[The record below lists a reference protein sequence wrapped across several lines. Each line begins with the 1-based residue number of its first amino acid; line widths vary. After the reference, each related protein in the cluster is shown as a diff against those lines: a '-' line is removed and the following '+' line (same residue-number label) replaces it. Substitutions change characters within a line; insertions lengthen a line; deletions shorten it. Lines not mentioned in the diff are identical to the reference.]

1 MKKFLLVLLLI
12 SSVGFPL
19 ADAHPFTVTT
29 DPVQSSNVLPGITQ
43 IVVHYSETLEAD
55 FSELKVF
62 DSNGNQIDN
71 KDTTY
76 FEGEDSLVVTTPPL
90 EEGVYTVTSKVLSKI
105 DGHLVDY
112 AFVFGVGDVRIDTKL
127 IEQQG
132 SSETLFFPEAG
143 ARYPGLVG
151 QTIVLGAVISS
162 LLIWNIQKRKL
173 LKEKL
178 DQVEQTFHH
187 NFMKLIG
194 FGLIIVFAS
203 NILMLFVQ
211 TLRLQVSAIDA
222 LQTSF
227 GNTWIIRMGLTVIL
241 LALWFAI
248 ERKPRLTIKGQI
260 PLLVFSLALIATT
273 TMIGH
278 GVASE
283 HQPAIIL
290 DYVHNLVASIWIGGI
305 IFFGFALLPTLSK
318 LDNDKKEKFSL
329 SLIPRFSIM
338 FIISVGIIII
348 VGPLLLWFLE
358 SDVKLLSEST
368 YGMLIITKIVIAAF
382 MISIGGY
389 NQFKIQKNAEKNLK
403 SDSLVVHKRLGRS
416 LKIESAL
423 GIALLGVVALLVNG
437 TLPAGEINQVQAQE
451 VTYGFSTTQF
461 SDQAKFDVSIIP
473 FSSGTNTI
481 SVTVSDFNGKPLND
495 ISGLKIKV
503 SNPQRNIA
511 PIDVMVN
518 EIKDEKGSTIR
529 YDGDLTFGFF
539 GNWQIEIEVLRT
551 QNANEVTIL
560 DVLVKPRLAQ
570 LKTEIT
576 EYEFPEAAKPLYPFF
591 DGKDSIWIS
600 DPSKPRVWKFNLD
613 NQEFQSFEFDGQVSV
628 MIASDNEGK
637 IWFTDPPSKKIGFI
651 DPKTEKIELI
661 QLDTD
666 GVIVG
671 LEADLENN
679 IWIAVFDKNVLIK
692 YNQNSGMFEEY
703 AIPTESGG
711 PFALLLDDD
720 GNLWFTESQAGKIG
734 VLDTKTAEIK
744 EFSPKIP
751 LKSPEALF
759 FDTQGNLW
767 IAEHTGPG
775 IVKFDTALETFEKI
789 SAPDSNSLP
798 FGMTQDKYGN
808 IWFAQHTVD
817 RLGVYDPYNDDLVEV
832 QLPTTQSFT
841 QFMTSD
847 DKDNVW
853 FVEQQGNKIGLVKI
867 TENPTPQ
874 PIQEQDE
881 KAQIKYADFVSP
893 LISLGIIATSLFFVK
908 SVRDKR
914 RIDSLL
920 E

>member
-19 ADAHPFTVTT
+19 ADAHPFTEKT
-29 DPVQSSNVLPGITQ
+29 DPAQSSNVSPGITQ
-43 IVVHYSETLEAD
+43 IVVHYSEALEVD

-71 KDTTY
+71 RDTRY
-76 FEGEDSLVVTTPPL
+76 YEGENSLIVTTPPL
-90 EEGVYTVTSKVLSKI
+90 EEGVYTVTSKVLSKV

-112 AFVFGVGDVRIDTKL
+112 AFVFGVGNVRIDTSL

-132 SSETLFFPEAG
+132 SSETLFFPEDG
-143 ARYPGLVG
+143 ARYPGIVG

-173 LKEKL
+173 EKFE
-178 DQVEQTFHH
+178 QIEQTFHN

-211 TLRLQVSAIDA
+211 TLRLQASAIDV

-227 GNTWIIRMGLTVIL
+227 GSTWLIRMSITIIL
-241 LALWFAI
+241 LGLWFAI

-260 PLLVFSLALIATT
+260 PILVFSLALLATT
-273 TMIGH
+273 TMLGH

-283 HQPAIIL
+283 QQPAMVL
-290 DYVHNLVASIWIGGI
+290 DYVHNLVASILIGGI

-318 LDNDKKEKFSL
+318 LDSHGKEKFSL
-329 SLIPRFSIM
+329 ALIPRFSVI
-338 FIISVGIIII
+338 FVISVGIIII

-358 SDVKLLSEST
+358 SDVGLLSEST
-368 YGMLIITKIVIAAF
+368 YGMLIIAKITIAAF
-382 MISIGGY
+382 MIAIGGY
-389 NQFKIQKNAEKNLK
+389 NQFKIQKSAEKNLK
-403 SDSLVVHKRLGRS
+403 SDSIIVHKRLGRS
-416 LKIESAL
+416 LRIESAL
-423 GIALLGVVALLVNG
+423 GIVLLGVVALLVNG
-437 TLPAGEINQVQAQE
+437 SLPAGEINPAQAQQ

-461 SDQAKFDVSIIP
+461 SEQAKFDISIVP
-473 FSSGTNTI
+473 FSIGTNTI
-481 SVTVSDFNGKPLND
+481 SVAVSDFNGNPLND

-503 SNPQRNIA
+503 SNPQLDIA
-511 PIDVMVN
+511 PIEVTVS

-529 YDGDLTFGFF
+529 YEGDLMFGFF
-539 GNWQIEIEVLRT
+539 GSWQIEIEALRT
-551 QNANEVTIL
+551 QNANEATIL
-560 DVLVKPRLAQ
+560 DVLVKPRLSQ
-570 LKTEIT
+570 LKTEII

-600 DPSKPRVWKFNLD
+600 DPSKARIWKFNLD
-613 NQEFQSFEFDGQVSV
+613 TQEFKSFEFDGQVSV
-628 MIASDNEGK
+628 MLTSESKGK
-637 IWFTDPPSKKIGFI
+637 IWFTDTPSKKIGYI
-651 DPKTEKIELI
+651 DPKTEEIEII

-666 GVIVG
+666 GIMVG
-671 LEADLENN
+671 MEVDFEDN

-692 YNQNSGMFEEY
+692 YDQDAKMYEEY
-703 AIPTESGG
+703 SIPTESSG
-711 PFALLLDDD
+711 PFALLLDSE
-720 GNLWFTESQAGKIG
+720 GNLWFTESLAGKIG
-734 VLDTKTAEIK
+734 VLDPKTVEIK
-744 EFSPKIP
+744 EFSPKTP

-759 FDTQGNLW
+759 FDMKGNLW
-767 IAEHTGPG
+767 ITEHTGPS
-775 IVKFDTALETFEKI
+775 IVKFDIVLETFEKI
-789 SAPDSNSLP
+789 SVPDSNSLP

-817 RLGVYDPYNDDLVEV
+817 RLGVYDPHNNNLIEV
-832 QLPTTQSFT
+832 KLPTAQSFT

-853 FVEQQGNKIGLVKI
+853 FVEQQGNKIGLVKM
-867 TENPTPQ
+867 TENPMLQ
-874 PIQEQDE
+874 PIQEQTE
-881 KAQIKYADFVSP
+881 KSELKYADFVSP
-893 LISLGIIATSLFFVK
+893 LISMGIIATSLFFVK
-908 SVRDKR
+908 SIRDKR

>member
-1 MKKFLLVLLLI
+1 MKNFLLVLLLI

-19 ADAHPFTVTT
+19 AYAHPFTVTT
-29 DPVQSSNVLPGITQ
+29 NPAQSSNVLPGITQ
-43 IVVHYSETLEAD
+43 IIVHYSEALEVN

-71 KDTTY
+71 KDTAY
-76 FEGEDSLVVTTPPL
+76 FEGENSLVVTTSPL

-112 AFVFGVGDVRIDTKL
+112 AFVFGVGNVRIDTSL

-173 LKEKL
+173 VKEKF
-178 DQVEQTFHH
+178 DQIEQTFHH

-211 TLRLQVSAIDA
+211 TLRLQISAIDA

-227 GNTWIIRMGLTVIL
+227 GNTWLIRMGLTIIL

-248 ERKPRLTIKGQI
+248 ERKPRLTMKGQI
-260 PLLVFSLALIATT
+260 PILVVSLALIATT

-290 DYVHNLVASIWIGGI
+290 DYVHNLVASVWIGGI
-305 IFFGFALLPTLSK
+305 IFFGFVLLPTLSR
-318 LDNDKKEKFSL
+318 LDENKKEKFLL
-329 SLIPRFSIM
+329 SLIPRFSII
-338 FIISVGIIII
+338 FVISVGIIII

-358 SDVKLLSEST
+358 SNVGLLLEST
-368 YGMLIITKIVIAAF
+368 YGMLIIAKITIAAF

-389 NQFKIQKNAEKNLK
+389 NQFKIQKSAEKNLK
-403 SDSLVVHKRLGRS
+403 SGSLFVHKKLGRS
-416 LKIESAL
+416 LKIESVL
-423 GIALLGVVALLVNG
+423 GIALLGIVALLVNG
-437 TLPAGEINQVQAQE
+437 SLPAGEINQVQAQE
-451 VTYGFSTTQF
+451 ITYGFSTTQF
-461 SDQAKFDVSIIP
+461 ADQAKFDISIVP

-481 SVTVSDFNGKPLND
+481 SVTVSDFNGNLLDD
-495 ISGLKIKV
+495 INGVKIKV
-503 SNPQRNIA
+503 SNSQRNIA
-511 PIDVMVN
+511 PIDVIVN

-539 GNWQIEIEVLRT
+539 GSWQIEIEALRT

-560 DVLVKPRLAQ
+560 DVLIKPRLAQ
-570 LKTEIT
+570 LKTEII

-600 DPSKPRVWKFNLD
+600 DPSKPRVWKFNLA
-613 NQEFQSFEFDGQVSV
+613 NQEFESFEFDGQVSV
-628 MIASDNEGK
+628 MIAGDSEGK

-651 DPKTEKIELI
+651 DPKTGKIELI

-671 LEADLENN
+671 LETDQDN
-679 IWIAVFDKNVLIK
+679 IWIAVFDKNILLR
-692 YNQNSGMFEEY
+692 YDQNAKTFEEY
-703 AIPTESGG
+703 PVPTEVGG
-711 PFALLLDDD
+711 PFALRLDSE
-720 GNLWFTESQAGKIG
+720 GNLWFTESLVGKIA
-734 VLDTKTAEIK
+734 VLDTKTGEIK
-744 EFSPKIP
+744 EFVPNTP

-759 FDTQGNLW
+759 FDSDGNLW
-767 IAEHTGPG
+767 IAEHAGLS
-775 IVKFDTALETFEKI
+775 IVKFDTVLETFEKI
-789 SAPDSNSLP
+789 SVPDSNSLP
-798 FGMTQDKYGN
+798 FGMTQDRHGN

-817 RLGVYDPYNDDLVEV
+817 RLGVYDPYNDDLIEVE
-832 QLPTTQSFT
+832 LPTAQSFT

-867 TENPTPQ
+867 TESTILQ
-874 PIQEQDE
+874 PIQMQTE
-881 KAQIKYADFVSP
+881 KIKISYAEFVSP
-893 LISLGIIATSLFFVK
+893 LISMGIIATSLFFVK
-908 SVRDKR
+908 SIRDKR

>member
-29 DPVQSSNVLPGITQ
+29 DPAQSSNVLPGITQ
-43 IVVHYSETLEAD
+43 IVVHYSETLEGD

-62 DSNGNQIDN
+62 DSSGNQIDN
-71 KDTTY
+71 KDTAY
-76 FEGEDSLVVTTPPL
+76 FEDEDSLVVTTPPL

-112 AFVFGVGDVRIDTKL
+112 AFVFGVGNVRIDTNL

-151 QTIVLGAVISS
+151 QTIVLGAIISS

-173 LKEKL
+173 IKEKFE
-178 DQVEQTFHH
+178 QIEQTFHH

-194 FGLIIVFAS
+194 LGLIIVFAS

-227 GNTWIIRMGLTVIL
+227 GNTWIIRMGLTIVL
-241 LALWFAI
+241 LGLWFAI
-248 ERKPRLTIKGQI
+248 ERKPRLTMKGHI
-260 PLLVFSLALIATT
+260 PILVFSLALIATT

-283 HQPAIIL
+283 HQPAIVL

-318 LDNDKKEKFSL
+318 LDSDKKEKFSL
-329 SLIPRFSIM
+329 SLIPRFSII
-338 FIISVGIIII
+338 FVISVGIIII

-358 SDVKLLSEST
+358 SDVGLLLEST
-368 YGMLIITKIVIAAF
+368 YGMLIIAKITIAAF
-382 MISIGGY
+382 MITIGGY
-389 NQFKIQKNAEKNLK
+389 NQFKIQKSAEKNLK
-403 SDSLVVHKRLGRS
+403 SDSIFVHKRLCRS

-423 GIALLGVVALLVNG
+423 GITLLGVVALLVNG
-437 TLPAGEINQVQAQE
+437 SLPAGEINPVQAQQ
-451 VTYGFSTTQF
+451 VTYGFSTSQF
-461 SDQAKFDVSIIP
+461 ADQARFDVSITP

-481 SVTVSDFNGKPLND
+481 SVAVSDFNGNPLSD
-495 ISGLKIKV
+495 ISELKIKV

-511 PIDVMVN
+511 PIDVIVN
-518 EIKDEKGSTIR
+518 EVKDESDSTIR
-529 YDGDLTFGFF
+529 YEGDLTFGFF
-539 GNWQIEIEVLRT
+539 GSWQIEIEALRT
-551 QNANEVTIL
+551 QNANEVTTL
-560 DVLVKPRLAQ
+560 DILVKPRLEQ
-570 LKTEIT
+570 LKTEII

-591 DGKDSIWIS
+591 DGKNSIWIS
-600 DPSKPRVWKFNLD
+600 DPSKPRIWKFSLE
-613 NQEFQSFEFDGQVSV
+613 NQEFESFEFDGQVSV
-628 MIASDNEGK
+628 MLAMDSQGK
-637 IWFTDPPSKKIGFI
+637 IWFTDPPSKKIGYI
-651 DPKTEKIELI
+651 DHSTEKIELI

-671 LEADLENN
+671 LEADYGDN
-679 IWIAVFDKNVLIK
+679 IWVAVFDKNLLIK
-692 YNQNSGMFEEY
+692 YDQDAKSFEEY
-703 AIPTESGG
+703 PIPTELGG
-711 PFALLLDDD
+711 PFTLLLDAQ

-734 VLDTKTAEIK
+734 VLDTETGEIK
-744 EFSPKIP
+744 EFVPSSP

-759 FDTQGNLW
+759 FDTDGNLW
-767 IAEHTGPG
+767 IAEHTGPS
-775 IVKFDTALETFEKI
+775 IVKFDTTLETFEKI
-789 SAPDSNSLP
+789 SVPDSNSLP

-817 RLGVYDPYNDDLVEV
+817 KLGVYDPQNDNLIEV
-832 QLPTTQSFT
+832 QLPTEQSFT
-841 QFMTSD
+841 QFMSSD
-847 DKDNVW
+847 DMNNVW
-853 FVEQQGNKIGLVKI
+853 FVEQQGNKIGFVKI
-867 TENPTPQ
+867 TETSLQ
-874 PIQEQDE
+874 PVQ
-881 KAQIKYADFVSP
+881 AQAETIEIKYVDFVSP
-893 LISLGIIATSLFFVK
+893 LIAMGVIATSLFFVK

>member
-19 ADAHPFTVTT
+19 AYAHPFTEST
-29 DPVQSSNVLPGITQ
+29 DPAQSSNVSPGITQ
-43 IVVHYSETLEAD
+43 IVVHYSEALEVD

-62 DSNGNQIDN
+62 DNSGNQIDN
-71 KDTTY
+71 KDTAY
-76 FEGEDSLVVTTPPL
+76 FEGEDSLVVTVPPL

-112 AFVFGVGDVRIDTKL
+112 AFVFGVGNVRIDTSL

-162 LLIWNIQKRKL
+162 LLIWNLQKRKL
-173 LKEKL
+173 EKL
-178 DQVEQTFHH
+178 EQIEQTFHH

-194 FGLIIVFAS
+194 FGMIIVFAS

-211 TLRLQVSAIDA
+211 TLRLQVSAVEA

-227 GNTWIIRMGLTVIL
+227 GSTWIIRMVLTIIL
-241 LALWFAI
+241 LGLWFTI

-260 PLLVFSLALIATT
+260 SILVVSLALIATT

-283 HQPAIIL
+283 HEPAIVL

-318 LDNDKKEKFSL
+318 LDETRKEKFSL
-329 SLIPRFSIM
+329 SLIPRFSIL
-338 FIISVGIIII
+338 FVISVGVIII

-358 SDVKLLSEST
+358 SDVGLLAEST
-368 YGMLIITKIVIAAF
+368 YGMLIIAKIAIAAF
-382 MISIGGY
+382 MIGIGGY
-389 NQFKIQKNAEKNLK
+389 NQFKIQKSGEKNLK
-403 SDSLVVHKRLGRS
+403 SDSISVHKRLGKS
-416 LKIESAL
+416 LKIESTL

-437 TLPAGEINQVQAQE
+437 SLPAGEINPVQAQQA
-451 VTYGFSTTQF
+451 TYGFSTSQF
-461 SDQAKFDVSIIP
+461 SDQARFDVSITP

-481 SVTVSDFNGKPLND
+481 SVAVSDFNGNPLSD
-495 ISGLKIKV
+495 ISELKIKV

-511 PIDVMVN
+511 PIDVIVN
-518 EIKDEKGSTIR
+518 EIKDESGSTIR
-529 YDGDLTFGFF
+529 YEGDLTFGFF
-539 GNWQIEIEVLRT
+539 GSWQIEIEVLRT
-551 QNANEVTIL
+551 QNANEVTTL
-560 DVLVKPRLAQ
+560 DILVKPRLEQ
-570 LKTEIT
+570 LKTEII

-591 DGKDSIWIS
+591 DGKNSIWIS
-600 DPSKPRVWKFNLD
+600 DPSKPRIWKFSLE
-613 NQEFQSFEFDGQVSV
+613 NQEFESFEFDGQVSV
-628 MIASDNEGK
+628 MLAMDSQGK
-637 IWFTDPPSKKIGFI
+637 IWFTDPPSKKVGYI
-651 DPKTEKIELI
+651 DPSTEKIELV
-661 QLDTD
+661 QLNTD

-671 LEADLENN
+671 LESDLEDN

-692 YNQNSGMFEEY
+692 YDQDAKTFEEY
-703 AIPTESGG
+703 PIPTEAGG
-711 PFALLLDDD
+711 PFALLLDAES
-720 GNLWFTESQAGKIG
+720 NLWFTESQSGKIG
-734 VLDTKTAEIK
+734 VLDTQTTQIREFVPKT
-744 EFSPKIP
+744 P

-759 FDTQGNLW
+759 FDTDGNLW
-767 IAEHTGPG
+767 IAEHAGLS
-775 IVKFDTALETFEKI
+775 VVRFDTALETFEKV
-789 SAPDSNSLP
+789 SVPDSNSLP
-798 FGMTQDKYGN
+798 FGMTQDRYGN

-817 RLGVYDPYNDDLVEV
+817 RLGVYDPQNDNLIEVE
-832 QLPTTQSFT
+832 LPTAQSFT

-847 DKDNVW
+847 DKNNVW
-853 FVEQQGNKIGLVKI
+853 FVEQQGNKIGLIMI
-867 TENPTPQ
+867 TENPILQ
-874 PIQEQDE
+874 PTQLQAE
-881 KAQIKYADFVSP
+881 KIKIRYAEFVSP
-893 LISLGIIATSLFFVK
+893 LISMGIIATSLFFVK
-908 SVRDKR
+908 SIRDKR

>member
-19 ADAHPFTVTT
+19 AYAHPFTVAT
-29 DPVQSSNVLPGITQ
+29 DPTQSSNVSPDITQ
-43 IVVHYSETLEAD
+43 IVVHYSEALEVD

-71 KDTTY
+71 KDTAY
-76 FEGEDSLVVTTPPL
+76 FEGEDSLVVTVPPL
-90 EEGVYTVTSKVLSKI
+90 KEGVYTVTSKVLSKV

-112 AFVFGVGDVRIDTKL
+112 AFVFGVGNVRIDTSL
-127 IEQQG
+127 IEKQG

-151 QTIVLGAVISS
+151 QTIVLGSVISS
-162 LLIWNIQKRKL
+162 LLIWNFQKKKL
-173 LKEKL
+173 E
-178 DQVEQTFHH
+178 QVEQVFHH
-187 NFMKLIG
+187 NFMRLIG
-194 FGLIIVFAS
+194 FGMIIVFVS

-211 TLRLQVSAIDA
+211 TLRLQVSAIEA

-227 GNTWIIRMGLTVIL
+227 GGTWVIRMGLTVVL
-241 LALWFAI
+241 LGLWFAI
-248 ERKPRLTIKGQI
+248 ERRPRLAIKNQI

-283 HQPAIIL
+283 HEPAIVL

-318 LDNDKKEKFSL
+318 LDNARKEKVSL
-329 SLIPRFSIM
+329 SMIPRFSIL
-338 FIISVGIIII
+338 FVISVGIIII

-358 SDVKLLSEST
+358 SDVGLLLEST
-368 YGMLIITKIVIAAF
+368 YGMLIITKIAIAAF
-382 MISIGGY
+382 MIALGGY

-403 SDSLVVHKRLGRS
+403 SNSILVHKKLSRS
-416 LKIESAL
+416 LKVESAL

-437 TLPAGEINQVQAQE
+437 SLPAGEVTQVEAQQI
-451 VTYGFSTTQF
+451 TYGFSTTQF
-461 SDQAKFDVSIIP
+461 AEQSKFDVSITP

-481 SVTVSDFNGKPLND
+481 SVIVSDFNGNPLDD

-511 PIDVMVN
+511 PIDVIVN
-518 EIKDEKGSTIR
+518 EVKDESGSTIWHE
-529 YDGDLTFGFF
+529 GDLTFGFF
-539 GNWQIEIEVLRT
+539 GSWQIEIEALRT
-551 QNANEVTIL
+551 QNANEALIL
-560 DVLVKPRLAQ
+560 DVLVKPRLSQ

-576 EYEFPEAAKPLYPFF
+576 EYGFPEAAKPLYPFF

-613 NQEFQSFEFDGQVSV
+613 NQEFESFEFDGQVSV
-628 MIASDNEGK
+628 MLAGDSRGN
-637 IWFTDPPSKKIGFI
+637 IWFTDPPSKKIGYV
-651 DPKTEKIELI
+651 DPVTEKIELV

-671 LEADLENN
+671 LEADLEDN
-679 IWIAVFDKNVLIK
+679 IWIAVFDKNLLIK
-692 YNQNSGMFEEY
+692 YDQDAKTFEEY
-703 AIPTESGG
+703 PLPTESGG
-711 PFALLLDDD
+711 PFTLLLDAQ

-734 VLDTKTAEIK
+734 VLDTKTGEIK
-744 EFSPKIP
+744 EFMPSSP

-759 FDTQGNLW
+759 FDTEGNLW

-775 IVKFDTALETFEKI
+775 VVKFDTALETFEKI
-789 SAPDSNSLP
+789 SVPDSNSLP

-817 RLGVYDPYNDDLVEV
+817 KLGVYDPYNDNLIEV
-832 QLPTTQSFT
+832 QLPTAESFT
-841 QFMTSD
+841 QFMSSD
-847 DKDNVW
+847 DMNNVW

-867 TENPTPQ
+867 TEASLQ
-874 PIQEQDE
+874 PIQTQAETIE
-881 KAQIKYADFVSP
+881 IKYVDFVSP
-893 LISLGIIATSLFFVK
+893 LISMGVIATSLFFVK
-908 SVRDKR
+908 SIRDKR